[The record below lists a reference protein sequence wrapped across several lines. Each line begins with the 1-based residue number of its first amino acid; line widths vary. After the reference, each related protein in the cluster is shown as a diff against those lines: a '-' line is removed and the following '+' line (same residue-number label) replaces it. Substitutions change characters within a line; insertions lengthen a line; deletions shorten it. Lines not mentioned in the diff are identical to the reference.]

1 MVRFSVVVPAY
12 NAQDTLSETLDAVL
26 IQTYPDWECVVVDDG
41 STDDT
46 RAVAQRFA
54 DADLR
59 FTLVSQENRGTG
71 GAYNTGVRAAKGD
84 WIAICSAD
92 DVLLPSHLAT
102 MAQATDEHPGYDIY
116 SCNGYYLTP
125 DGACDLVYPGAH
137 GAENR
142 PWSLED
148 VFRAS
153 FFSVGACYRRELHGE
168 VGGYLEDVF
177 GEDYDFWLRAMSR
190 GARHLY
196 VGTPLAL
203 HRRSDTQKSASLARA
218 YESDIRS
225 IEAVLA
231 SGNLDRPQADAA
243 RAAIRHRRR
252 LLFGL
257 TKVGGAL
264 TRMARIVRTPGRGA
278 VR

>member
-12 NAQDTLSETLDAVL
+12 NAQDTLAETLQAVL
-26 IQTYPDWECVVVDDG
+26 AQSCADWECVVVDDG

-46 RAVAQRFA
+46 FAVAQRFA
-54 DADLR
+54 DADQR
-59 FTLVSQENRGTG
+59 FTVVSQENRGTG
-71 GAYNTGVRAAKGD
+71 GAYNTGVRAARGD
-84 WIAICSAD
+84 WITICSAD
-92 DVLLPSHLAT
+92 DVLLPAHLAT
-102 MAQATDEHPGYDIY
+102 MAQAIDGNPGYDIY
-116 SCNGYYLTP
+116 SCNGYYSTP
-125 DGACDLVYPGAH
+125 DGACDLVYSGVH
-137 GAENR
+137 DAENR

-148 VFRAS
+148 VLRAS
-153 FFSVGACYRRELHGE
+153 FFSVGACYRRELYGE

-196 VGTPLAL
+196 VGTPLAT
-203 HRRSDTQKSASLARA
+203 HRRSETQKSANLTRA

-231 SGNLDRPQADAA
+231 SGSLDRPQVDAA
-243 RAAIRHRRR
+243 RTAIRHRRR

-257 TKVGGAL
+257 TQVGGAL
-264 TRMARIVRTPGRGA
+264 TRIARIVRTPGRRA